1 MSLMSFCLQSDVR
14 VLGDP
19 ESFLA
24 KLLIGGGLLTLLV
37 LLIWGPLLIIA
48 LLNTT
53 NVSNPPT
60 EVTIQLSVR
69 SFEVSTQC
77 LLMWSMG
84 FVNNLKAR
92 DVSDDFIELLTL
104 CVCVCVCVLCV

>member
-1 MSLMSFCLQSDVR
+1 MSLMLFCLQSDVR

-77 LLMWSMG
+77 LLIIMWSMG

-92 DVSDDFIELLTL
+92 DVLNDFVVFNS
-104 CVCVCVCVLCV
+104 CVYV